1 MYNISYFVYLLEQQQ
16 QQENKQTSEGQHV
29 PDQTQQHSDTT
40 STVSGKLSNT
50 VLHKYLYMSIC
61 TNTVYPVT
69 TPTIYSNES
78 QDLETIYM

>member
-1 MYNISYFVYLLEQQQ
+1 MSYFVYLLEQQQQ

-29 PDQTQQHSDTT
+29 PDKHSGAN

-69 TPTIYSNES
+69 TPTIH
-78 QDLETIYM
+78 Q

>member
-1 MYNISYFVYLLEQQQ
+1 MYNISYFVYILEQQQ
-16 QQENKQTSEGQHV
+16 QQENKQTNEGQHV
-29 PDQTQQHSDTT
+29 PDQHSDAT

-69 TPTIYSNES
+69 TPTI
-78 QDLETIYM
+78 Q